1 MSLGLLPILMA
12 VLAQDDASVRTFL
25 ERHCAECHG
34 GGKSKGEF
42 RLDQLSTAERW
53 AKVQEQLKSGAMPPK
68 AKPRPPAPEQQ
79 RVVDWIGRRVAAA
92 ETARRAREGR
102 VALRRLNRTEY
113 TRTVCDLLGVET
125 GFWHL
130 LAVDGTADGFDN
142 QSAALHLSSFALE
155 RYVEAAH
162 QALALAIADR
172 PAPPK
177 LKIRQTFRNQHQV
190 TLNNGI
196 YFRVLP
202 DDTVVSFITA
212 NGFPIWLQ
220 DFWPKERGDYRIR
233 ICASGFQSGGKP
245 VTFQVT
251 SQTTGLVGYYDV
263 PADKPTVVEFVV
275 RAEAQSAMFLTT
287 FGLGTAVDH
296 VPGKATKYTGT
307 GLALHWYEAEGPL
320 YDAWPPPSH
329 RRIFGDLPQ
338 ATAGGKLEVVSKDP
352 LPDAERILRAFVG
365 RAFRRAVTD
374 ADVRPFVQLVKARVA
389 DQDSFETALRVAL
402 AAVMSSA
409 DFLFL
414 DEKPGKLNDF
424 ALASRLSYFLW
435 SSMPDEELLARAA
448 KGELSRPDVLRAQV
462 ERLLKSP
469 KAGTFTGSFCGQW
482 LGLRDIDLTEPHTVI
497 YPEFDDMLKVSMVRE
512 TEMFFQEVLN
522 QDLSVA
528 TFVDSDFTFANARL
542 ARHYGIPGP
551 HGWTL
556 EKVKLPPG
564 SHRGGVLTMGSVLKV
579 TADGT
584 NTSPITRGM
593 WVLDRLLGT
602 PPPKPP
608 AGVQPIEPDIR
619 GATTLKERFAKHRN
633 DPSCASC
640 HAKID
645 PPGFAL
651 ESFDVAGS
659 WRTYYRTM
667 QWGPNVKG
675 VEGVKYLQGRDVE
688 TDGQTVE
695 DLKKSLLA
703 DKDQLARSL
712 ARKLT
717 TYATGAAPET
727 VDQSEI
733 EEIVK
738 RVRGKNYGL
747 RSLIHEIVQSRMFR
761 EK

>member
-1 MSLGLLPILMA
+1 
-12 VLAQDDASVRTFL
+12 
-25 ERHCAECHG
+25 
-34 GGKSKGEF
+34 
-42 RLDQLSTAERW
+42 
-53 AKVQEQLKSGAMPPK
+53 
-68 AKPRPPAPEQQ
+68 
-79 RVVDWIGRRVAAA
+79 
-92 ETARRAREGR
+92 
-102 VALRRLNRTEY
+102 
-113 TRTVCDLLGVET
+113 
-125 GFWHL
+125 
-130 LAVDGTADGFDN
+130 
-142 QSAALHLSSFALE
+142 
-155 RYVEAAH
+155 
-162 QALALAIADR
+162 
-172 PAPPK
+172 
-177 LKIRQTFRNQHQV
+177 
-190 TLNNGI
+190 
-196 YFRVLP
+196 
-202 DDTVVSFITA
+202 
-212 NGFPIWLQ
+212 
-220 DFWPKERGDYRIR
+220 
-233 ICASGFQSGGKP
+233 
-245 VTFQVT
+245 
-251 SQTTGLVGYYDV
+251 
-263 PADKPTVVEFVV
+263 
-275 RAEAQSAMFLTT
+275 
-287 FGLGTAVDH
+287 
-296 VPGKATKYTGT
+296 
-307 GLALHWYEAEGPL
+307 
-320 YDAWPPPSH
+320 
-329 RRIFGDLPQ
+329 
-338 ATAGGKLEVVSKDP
+338 
-352 LPDAERILRAFVG
+352 
-365 RAFRRAVTD
+365 VTD